1 MPLRG
6 DGVTRPQS
14 EGRRWAAL
22 WRLFACC
29 LALWLAGA
37 VACRGAEPEADP
49 AAATAAGP
57 SAGPTGID
65 AASRAAFLFNF
76 LTYIEWPS
84 AAFGLADDPYVIGV
98 MHADGVFA
106 ELLLSTTGRS
116 VAGRPVTVKQIQEG
130 DSLQGLHL
138 LYIGPTPPDR
148 LAAILAGV
156 DERWTV
162 PVTDGENGLAQ
173 GGAIHFLDVA
183 GRLRFEVSLAAIRRG
198 DYRLSSRMLRVARIK
213 KGES

>member
-1 MPLRG
+1 
-6 DGVTRPQS
+6 
-14 EGRRWAAL
+14 
-22 WRLFACC
+22 
-29 LALWLAGA
+29 
-37 VACRGAEPEADP
+37 
-49 AAATAAGP
+49 
-57 SAGPTGID
+57 
-65 AASRAAFLFNF
+65 
-76 LTYIEWPS
+76 
-84 AAFGLADDPYVIGV
+84 VIGV
-98 MHADGVFA
+98 MHADAVFA

-116 VAGRPVTVKQIQEG
+116 VGGRPVAVRQMREG

-156 DERWTV
+156 DERFTV

-213 KGES
+213 KGEG